1 MRDFENITSL
11 CKLKPNY
18 IGFIF
23 WAPSERYVS
32 DKTPKILTITQ
43 STYDGI
49 LYNVEII
56 KDVLNGHIDTLHFD
70 EAWVPHAAFHDFY
83 KDMHAIGEN
92 RPRAKDTII
101 FSTQSIHKLLAG
113 ISQASQI
120 LVQDSET
127 KRFDHNIFNEAYLM
141 HSSTSPQYSIIAS
154 LDTNPEK
161 PMGRLNTE

>member
-1 MRDFENITSL
+1 M
-11 CKLKPNY
+11 
-18 IGFIF
+18 
-23 WAPSERYVS
+23 
-32 DKTPKILTITQ
+32 TITQ

-83 KDMHAIGEN
+83 KNMHAIGEN

-120 LVQDSET
+120 LVQDSKT
-127 KRFDHNIFNEAYLM
+127 KHLTITF
-141 HSSTSPQYSIIAS
+141 
-154 LDTNPEK
+154 
-161 PMGRLNTE
+161 

>member
-1 MRDFENITSL
+1 M
-11 CKLKPNY
+11 
-18 IGFIF
+18 
-23 WAPSERYVS
+23 
-32 DKTPKILTITQ
+32 TITQ

-83 KDMHAIGEN
+83 KNMHAIGEN

-120 LVQDSET
+120 LVQDSKT
-127 KRFDHNIFNEAYLM
+127 KRFDTTFLTNILM

-154 LDTNPEK
+154 LDVAAAMMEPPGGK
-161 PMGRLNTE
+161 H